1 MKLIFLE
8 STFFVQLTRIEA
20 RVCKNV
26 VGLAVV
32 HPMSK
37 RHEENGSTPIDLE
50 DNLAQYMHSSA
61 HLVLQFHGFVI
72 FTVPSG
78 AKMLSFLLYSFF
90 NALRVSMT
98 VCIAMP
104 SDSVHRVANSLLLHN
119 IFPLSLQAVHAC
131 I

>member
-1 MKLIFLE
+1 
-8 STFFVQLTRIEA
+8 
-20 RVCKNV
+20 
-26 VGLAVV
+26 
-32 HPMSK
+32 MSK
-37 RHEENGSTPIDLE
+37 RHQSEENGSTPIDLK
-50 DNLAQYMHSSA
+50 DKLAQYIHSSA

-78 AKMLSFLLYSFF
+78 AKMLSLLLYSFF
-90 NALRVSMT
+90 NAIGVSMT